1 MRKVALPPIG
11 LVLLAGLA
19 DAVGAHSLAF
29 YALVVA
35 VPAAAVAAL
44 VALDAALDPNEGA
57 RLIGR
62 AWLQGVVL
70 VLILTS
76 AAVRAPA
83 RGDSS
88 VPRLAVTALVV
99 CLAVFACQAVFV
111 LLPRVQRRA
120 HGRLFAGRI

>member
-1 MRKVALPPIG
+1 MRKIALPPIG
-11 LVLLAGLA
+11 LVLIAGLA
-19 DAVGAHSLAF
+19 DAAGAHSLAF
-29 YALVVA
+29 YALVIA

-44 VALDAALDPNEGA
+44 AALDAALDHADGA
-57 RLIGR
+57 RFIAR

-70 VLILTS
+70 ALILTS

-83 RGDSS
+83 HGGGS
-88 VPRLAVTALVV
+88 VPRLAVTALVA
-99 CLAVFACQAVFV
+99 CLAVFACQGLFA